1 MDNRFDREIK
11 LIGEEGFQLLQ
22 SKHVAVFGV
31 GGVGS
36 YTVEALARAGI
47 GELTLVDFDVY
58 DITNINRQLHA
69 LTSTV
74 GKVKVDVIKERLM
87 DINPNIKVHAINQKY
102 TAETAKTIFST
113 DFDYVVDAIDMVSSK
128 LDLIVRCHEHDV
140 SIISSM
146 GTGNKLDAT
155 KLVVTDVRK
164 THTCPLAKV
173 MRKELKNRRVK
184 KQKVVYSTE
193 APRKPLLLE
202 GEEVAR
208 KQTPA
213 SISFVPPTAG
223 LILAS
228 EVINDLLSEE
238 L

>member
-11 LIGEEGFQLLQ
+11 LIGMDGFRCLQ

-36 YTVEALARAGI
+36 YAVEALGRAGV
-47 GELTLVDFDVY
+47 GKLTLVDFDVY
-58 DITNINRQLHA
+58 DMTNINRQLHA

-74 GKVKVDVIKERLM
+74 GRVKVEVVKERLL
-87 DINPNIKVHAINQKY
+87 DINPAIEVVAVNQKY
-102 TAETAKTIFST
+102 TADTAESIFST
-113 DFDYVVDAIDMVSSK
+113 EFDYVIDAIDMVSSK
-128 LDLIVRCHEHDV
+128 LDLIIRCQEHDV
-140 SIISSM
+140 PVISSM

-155 KLVVTDVRK
+155 KLVVTDIHK

-173 MRKELKNRRVK
+173 MRRELKKRRVR

-193 APRKPLLLE
+193 EPRKPILLE
-202 GEEVAR
+202 GEVAER

-228 EVINDLLSEE
+228 EVVNDMLKNA
-238 L
+238 